1 MKAFFP
7 ILLSLT
13 IVSGCSAGADVS
25 CDNQLAANLIS
36 DHIKAEAKKLLT
48 DLGSSRIGGPQFEE
62 STIDNVLQSFEPSLD
77 SIRTKKSSTTENKK
91 LCSSNLTFKFPDSY
105 KEITNKGDNT
115 KNMLLMSFWTSQTRD
130 FGIYATKNGMIY
142 SPGHIGDTVEYSVQ
156 PTDDG
161 KQLYVEFGNV
171 DKLIGWISQFSSAVL
186 TGQIAEARSAFS
198 TPTTSP
204 TPSVDACVAAEGK
217 KFNSKYGDEALVT
230 SDMIDEWTRQ
240 CASGG

>member
-1 MKAFFP
+1 MKIFFP
-7 ILLSLT
+7 IMLSLT
-13 IVSGCSAGADVS
+13 IISGCSAGADAS

-36 DHIKAEAKKLLT
+36 DHVKAEAKKLLI

-62 STIDNVLQSFEPSLD
+62 SSIDNVLESFEPSLN
-77 SIRTKKSSTTENKK
+77 SVRTKELSTTENKK
-91 LCSSNLTFKFPDSY
+91 LCSSNLNFKFPDAY
-105 KEITNKGDNT
+105 KETANKGDNT

-130 FGIYATKNGMIY
+130 FGIYATKNGMSY
-142 SPGHIGDTVEYSVQ
+142 SPGHIGNSVEYSVQ

-171 DKLIGWISQFSSAVL
+171 DNLIGWISQFSSAVL

-198 TPTTSP
+198 PPTTSP
-204 TPSVDACVAAEGK
+204 TPNIDTCVAAQGK
-217 KFNSKYGDEALVT
+217 KFNSQYGDEALAT

-240 CASGG
+240 CKTGG